1 MINRFKVRFELKDNG
16 NNTQNLYGISYQNSV
31 QISEINFGNIV
42 DILNYKQKNTN
53 YKQAL
58 IDIRNYCKLD
68 KQNQG
73 HICYVGGKYE
83 GIKIVCDDIL
93 QIIDKALG
101 GSNEIKS

>member
-1 MINRFKVRFELKDNG
+1 MNKEEILERIKVCEKCEDNYRKVNRLDRVSAFSYEKIKWE
-16 NNTQNLYGISYQNSV
+16 NLLSKLEKTDS
-31 QISEINFGNIV
+31 
-42 DILNYKQKNTN
+42 

-93 QIIDKALG
+93 QIIDKVLG
-101 GSNEIKS
+101 DEK